1 MLFGHIYWWTASY
14 LPSNNVYG
22 LGENTHPS
30 LRHNLNYKTWPIFTK
45 DNPPDSGDQKNNYG
59 QHPFYT
65 VLESNGNSH
74 GILLL
79 NSNAMEYTLMPA
91 PAVSVKTIGGILD
104 FFVFVGDNPEHDV
117 QYIDSDYKFWSRDF
131 TIDPN
136 NFKDLPQLINDT
148 QTKYNLKWTPIIDPG
163 VQGNEAN
170 YSIFSDGNNK
180 NVFIKWPK
188 SVPIQDRHN
197 PDGIDTTHDNMYG
210 RVWPPGPVAFPDYF
224 KNVTQD
230 WYKDC
235 YKHLYDIG
243 WKFNG
248 LWINL
253 DMNEPVSV
261 EFGSG
266 FNITCPH
273 NQYDNIPIEIKAY
286 WVHNMDRLSRGSLC
300 MIGVQGNSG
309 EYKHYDVHSLYGL
322 TMAITTRKALNEIT
336 NKRGFVLSRS
346 TFVSSGQYTGHWLG
360 DNHSKWSHI
369 KDSCKNKQLSQTQCQ
384 ERGCI
389 YDPVKDK
396 PEIPY
401 CYFNAAKLG
410 YRIDS
415 TKDTDFGLE
424 ATLKLKDSAKDT
436 KLVTQLDALKTEV
449 TYLTENILRVKIFDA
464 NNKRYE
470 TLGLTSKGKFG
481 HIYWWTAS
489 YLPSNNVYGLGE
501 NTHPSLRHNLN
512 YKTWPLFTKDNAPNS
527 QDEKNNYGQHPFY
540 TVLESNGNSHGI
552 LLLNSNAMEYTL
564 MPAPAVSVKTIGGI
578 LDFFVFVGD
587 NPEHVIQL
595 YTSLI
600 GRTFMPSFWAFGF
613 QISKWGY
620 HNTSQVKAC
629 VERQIKHEV
638 PYDVQYVDSD
648 YKEAQG
654 RDFTIDPVHY
664 KDLPQ
669 LISDTQTKYNLHWTP
684 IIDPAIQGNQA
695 NYTIFSEGNDK
706 NVFIK
711 WPKSIPIQDRH
722 NPDKI
727 DITHDDMYGR
737 VWPPGPVA
745 WPDFLKNVTH
755 NWWIDNLNHL
765 HSIGWKFNSLWIDMN
780 EPITFDSG
788 EGYNIQCPHNQYD
801 NIPIEIK
808 ALWVHGFDRLSRS
821 TLCMV
826 GVQGES

>member
-1 MLFGHIYWWTASY
+1 MDKKLS
-14 LPSNNVYG
+14 
-22 LGENTHPS
+22 
-30 LRHNLNYKTWPIFTK
+30 
-45 DNPPDSGDQKNNYG
+45 
-59 QHPFYT
+59 
-65 VLESNGNSH
+65 ES
-74 GILLL
+74 
-79 NSNAMEYTLMPA
+79 
-91 PAVSVKTIGGILD
+91 
-104 FFVFVGDNPEHDV
+104 
-117 QYIDSDYKFWSRDF
+117 
-131 TIDPN
+131 
-136 NFKDLPQLINDT
+136 
-148 QTKYNLKWTPIIDPG
+148 
-163 VQGNEAN
+163 
-170 YSIFSDGNNK
+170 
-180 NVFIKWPK
+180 
-188 SVPIQDRHN
+188 
-197 PDGIDTTHDNMYG
+197 
-210 RVWPPGPVAFPDYF
+210 
-224 KNVTQD
+224 
-230 WYKDC
+230 
-235 YKHLYDIG
+235 
-243 WKFNG
+243 
-248 LWINL
+248 
-253 DMNEPVSV
+253 
-261 EFGSG
+261 
-266 FNITCPH
+266 
-273 NQYDNIPIEIKAY
+273 
-286 WVHNMDRLSRGSLC
+286 
-300 MIGVQGNSG
+300 
-309 EYKHYDVHSLYGL
+309 
-322 TMAITTRKALNEIT
+322 
-336 NKRGFVLSRS
+336 
-346 TFVSSGQYTGHWLG
+346 
-360 DNHSKWSHI
+360 
-369 KDSCKNKQLSQTQCQ
+369 QCL

-470 TLGLTSKGKFG
+470 VPIQSNFPLLQQPLHKIDENLRKYKFNLNKTDFGFDIERKSTSTKILDTSIGGLVFSDQF
-481 HIYWWTAS
+481 IQIAS

-527 QDEKNNYGQHPFY
+527 LEEKNNYGQHPFY

-587 NPEHVIQL
+587 NPEHTIGGILDFFVFVGDNPEHVIQL

-613 QISKWGY
+613 QISKYGYHNTNMVKAVVERQIKHEVPYLYTSLIGRTFMPSFWAFGFQISNSRY
-620 HNTSQVKAC
+620 HNTSQVRAC

-638 PYDVQYVDSD
+638 PYDVQYVDND
-648 YKEAQG
+648 YQEVQS
-654 RDFTIDPVHY
+654 RDFTIDPVLY

-684 IIDPAIQGNQA
+684 IINPHIQGNEA

-711 WPKSIPIQDRH
+711 WPKSIPVQDRH
-722 NPDKI
+722 NPDGV
-727 DITHDDMYGR
+727 DTTHDNMYGR
-737 VWPPGPVA
+737 VWPPVVA
-745 WPDFLKNVTH
+745 FPDYFKNVTH
-755 NWWIDNLNHL
+755 NWWIDSLNHL

-808 ALWVHGFDRLSRS
+808 AQWVHGSDRLSRS
-821 TLCMV
+821 TLCMI
-826 GVQGES
+826 GVQGESGQFKHYDVHSLYGLTMAMATQKSTYVSSGQYAGHWLGDNKATWLQMRESVIGILDQIFVAFLKIQHQNYAVVGHNWEPLHHSVETITIGEMILNRTRLLGLIGGTRRLQRRPNNHFI